1 LFYIVVFLELQWDR
15 QKAAA
20 ADGCTAKKK
29 KGNEDETMKKKVCA
43 LLLALA
49 MVFSLAAC
57 GSKSSSSTK
66 LPSGAIQL
74 YCPFKAGGGT
84 DLIARVLVEYINKN
98 YNTNIV
104 VVNQTDGGGA
114 VCYNTVK
121 NAKADGRVLLYSH
134 SSMFG
139 TYLAGGHDV
148 NPGTDYEYINGSTIA
163 GGYYLDVPAA
173 SPFQTVVELVDYC
186 KAHTGEVTLGVQ
198 AGSMSNYIIAEFAA
212 NAGIEFKYVE
222 TGSGDADRVAG
233 LLGNLFQVSL
243 VNAAQTTA
251 YVESG
256 DLRCLCCLSDKGDVT
271 GVLADVPEL
280 DAYGMKKGEVG
291 TLCFVALPLGC
302 DEGVKAAFSEAFEAA
317 YNDEGVK
324 EQLHKINMDMQP
336 CVTGADAAAAVVEN
350 YNLYHSLAADFGLLA
365 PGR

>member
-1 LFYIVVFLELQWDR
+1 
-15 QKAAA
+15 
-20 ADGCTAKKK
+20 
-29 KGNEDETMKKKVCA
+29 MKKACA
-43 LLLALA
+43 ILLSLV
-49 MVFSLAAC
+49 MVLSLAAC
-57 GSKSSSSTK
+57 GNSNNNSNELTFPK
-66 LPSGAIQL
+66 GAIQL

-84 DLIARVLVEYINKN
+84 DLIARILVEYINKT

-121 NAKADGRVLLYSH
+121 NAKADGHVLLYSH

-148 NPGTDYEYINGSTIA
+148 NPGTDYEYINGSSIT
-163 GGYYLDVPAA
+163 GGYYLDVPAN
-173 SPFQTVVELVDYC
+173 SPFQSVTELVDYC
-186 KAHTGEVTLGVQ
+186 KAHPGEVTLGVQ

-233 LLGNLFQVSL
+233 LLGNMFQVSL

-256 DLRCLCCLSDKGDVT
+256 DLRCLCCLSEKGDVT
-271 GVLADVPEL
+271 GVLKDVPEL
-280 DAYGMKKGEVG
+280 DQFGMKKGVVG

-302 DEGVKAAFSEAFEAA
+302 DESIKAAFTAAFETA
-317 YNDEGVK
+317 YADAGVK
-324 EQLHKINMDMQP
+324 EQLHNINMDMGP
-336 CVTGADAAAAVVEN
+336 CVTGTAAAQAVIEN

>member
-1 LFYIVVFLELQWDR
+1 
-15 QKAAA
+15 
-20 ADGCTAKKK
+20 
-29 KGNEDETMKKKVCA
+29 MKKVCA
-43 LLLALA
+43 ILLALT
-49 MVFSLAAC
+49 MILSLAAC
-57 GSKSSSSTK
+57 GSSSNASTEGNQLK
-66 LPSGAIQL
+66 FPSGAIQL

-84 DLIARVLVEYINKN
+84 DLIARVLVEYINKT

-121 NAKADGRVLLYSH
+121 NAKADGHVLLYSH

-163 GGYYLDVPAA
+163 GGYYLDVPAN
-173 SPFQTVVELVDYC
+173 SPFKTVTDLVDYC
-186 KAHTGEVTLGVQ
+186 KAHPGEVTLGVQ
-198 AGSMSNYIIAEFAA
+198 AGSMSNYIIAEFAM

-233 LLGNLFQVSL
+233 LLGNMFQVSL

-256 DLRCLCCLSDKGDVT
+256 DLRCLCCLSEKGDVT
-271 GVLADVPEL
+271 GVLKDVPEL
-280 DAYGMKKGEVG
+280 DQYGLKKGEVG

-302 DEGVKAAFSEAFEAA
+302 DDATKAAFSTAFEAA
-317 YNDEGVK
+317 YNDAGVK
-324 EQLHKINMDMQP
+324 EQLHNINMDMMP
-336 CVTGADAAAAVVEN
+336 CVTGSEAAKAVTEN
-350 YNLYHSLAADFGLLA
+350 YNLYHELAAKFGLLA